1 MTDNIADIPQNTR
14 IKALVSVN
22 TAFFGWLLGGLPSCL
37 GFFFPPMLVC
47 TVPLFI
53 GLSGIGA
60 LTGYQARKEMA
71 EGVSDFRLNRAST
84 MGFYIGIA
92 GIIFGIIGACVLVFL
107 FVLLG
112 VGISLPVLTG
122 QG

>member
-1 MTDNIADIPQNTR
+1 MSNLADIPQNTR
-14 IKALVSVN
+14 VKALVSVN
-22 TAFFGWLLGGLPSCL
+22 SSFFGWFLGGLPSCL
-37 GFFFPPMLVC
+37 GFFFPPLLVC

-53 GLSGIGA
+53 LLSAIGA
-60 LTGYQARKEMA
+60 FTGYQARKEMA

-84 MGFYIGIA
+84 MGFYIGVA

-107 FVLLG
+107 ILVLG